1 MNTYTQMFVT
11 ETFFLQKY
19 FRNFARR
26 ILDFISHTQTN
37 EV

>member
-11 ETFFLQKY
+11 GIFFYKNIFVILPKK
-19 FRNFARR
+19 